1 MARLYKWEGEQ
12 AREAAFRV
20 PEMRSRVLAAMTTFE
35 EFLNTRLE
43 HNVDLYFL
51 TDDELPWL
59 KTYCALMVTTVGAEI
74 ERRGARGRPTKAQP
88 PPRNSR

>member
-1 MARLYKWEGEQ
+1 MGHLYKWEGEK

-59 KTYCALMVTTVGAEI
+59 KTYCALMVTTAGAEI
-74 ERRGARGRPTKAQP
+74 ERRGARRAGEAVRRM
-88 PPRNSR
+88 RNDK